1 MTKPIKLKKNLRR
14 SLGMAKKAK
23 WLEESTNQELL
34 GEVLEKL
41 SLGEDIEKKDINRA
55 IKAVEEL
62 MERLP
67 NEDESKISV
76 EEALELLRGEFEK
89 HISLVE
95 AAYQAELDAMD
106 GDEEDFEDE
115 EDLDEE
121 DEEDFEDEDGED
133 EDEEDLDEEDEDYS
147 NWTVKELRAECR
159 KRGISTKGLKKADML
174 ELLLDEDKE
183 DFDEDNDEDDYEDD
197 EGEENEDE
205 EDFDEEDEDEVEY
218 SELSNKALKDL
229 CRERGI
235 KVRKGMKKAD
245 FIRALEADDEE

>member
-1 MTKPIKLKKNLRR
+1 
-14 SLGMAKKAK
+14 MAKKAK

-67 NEDESKISV
+67 DKDESKISV

-106 GDEEDFEDE
+106 EDEDFD
-115 EDLDEE
+115 
-121 DEEDFEDEDGED
+121 EDFEDEDEED
-133 EDEEDLDEEDEDYS
+133 FDEEDEDEEDEDYS
-147 NWTVKELRAECR
+147 DWTVKELRAECR

-174 ELLLDEDKE
+174 ELLLDEDEEDFEE
-183 DFDEDNDEDDYEDD
+183 DFDEDFEDEDFED
-197 EGEENEDE
+197 
-205 EDFDEEDEDEVEY
+205 EDFDEEDEIEY
-218 SELSNKALKDL
+218 SELPTKALKDL